1 MVIETEF
8 DGLLEEDVIFE
19 ETEQSAFTEDVLKNA
34 ENIIKATMYLRKL
47 AGMSP
52 IMNKLVKVS
61 TVEDSELTAFYPDP
75 EANLIL
81 VKNLSNLDFTLEIND
96 GELILLP
103 FESFDFPLE
112 GITKIRY
119 AGKASI
125 IETQYRSV

>member
-1 MVIETEF
+1 MVIQTEF
-8 DGLLEEDVIFE
+8 DGLLEEDIAFE
-19 ETEQSAFTEDVLKNA
+19 ETDQTLSTQDVLKNA

-52 IMNKLVKVS
+52 IMNRLVKVS
-61 TVEDSELTAFYPDP
+61 TVETQELTALYPD
-75 EANLIL
+75 EDSNLIL
-81 VKNLSNLDFTLEIND
+81 VKNLSSLNFTLEIND

-119 AGKASI
+119 AGTASI
-125 IETQYRSV
+125 IETQFRSV